1 LFSRGGHG
9 FAELV
14 QVIEALLDCGDRP
27 PELGGELIDRKTRGA
42 GNQMRIVVGRP
53 GRSSRRGKRDAALPS
68 EGIYVHLD
76 RRNSSTEMGRH
87 LGVGHFADMIE

>member
-1 LFSRGGHG
+1 
-9 FAELV
+9 
-14 QVIEALLDCGDRP
+14 
-27 PELGGELIDRKTRGA
+27 
-42 GNQMRIVVGRP
+42 MRIVVGRP